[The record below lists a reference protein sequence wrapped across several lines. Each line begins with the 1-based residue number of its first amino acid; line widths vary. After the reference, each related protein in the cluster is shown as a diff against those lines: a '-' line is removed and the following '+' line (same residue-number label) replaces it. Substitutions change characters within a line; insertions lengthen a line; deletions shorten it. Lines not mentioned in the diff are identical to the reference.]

1 MNIQNL
7 IEEMKKEYQK
17 READKKSNVSLPLVY
32 SFYESCEKLITLD
45 FIKIDYKEEDIAR
58 IIENIKEKLSELLIE
73 SGNENVEGECERFL
87 SLLPSIRELV
97 FGSADSILDG
107 DPASNSIEEIV
118 RCYPGFSA
126 ILHYRIAHPLYLIGM
141 KQVAR
146 IISEKAHKETGIDIS
161 PGATIGKRLFIDH
174 GTGIVIG
181 ETAIIGDNVKL
192 YQGVTI
198 GAKSLSRGKFLKG
211 NRRHP
216 TIEDNVTIYS
226 NASIL
231 GGNTIIGKGVTIG
244 ANVYLTASIEKGS
257 VVYLCDSGIKIVTK
271 QERM

>member
-1 MNIQNL
+1 MDTQNL

-17 READKKSNVSLPLVY
+17 RRADKKSNISVPLVY
-32 SFYESCEKLITLD
+32 SFYEACEKLVTLD
-45 FIKIDYKEEDIAR
+45 FIKIDYKDEDIAR
-58 IIENIKEKLSELLIE
+58 VIEEIKEKLSELLKE
-73 SGNENVEGECERFL
+73 SGIGNVEQECEHFL

-97 FGSADSILDG
+97 FGSADSILEG
-107 DPASNSIEEIV
+107 DPASDSIEEIV
-118 RCYPGFSA
+118 QSYPGFSA
-126 ILHYRIAHPLYLIGM
+126 ILHYRIAHPLYRIGM
-141 KQVAR
+141 KQAAR

-161 PGATIGKRLFIDH
+161 PGATIGKNLFIDH

-198 GAKSLSRGKFLKG
+198 GAKSLSRGKLLKG
-211 NRRHP
+211 RRRHP

-231 GGNTIIGKGVTIG
+231 GGNTVIGRGSTIG
-244 ANVYLTASIEKGS
+244 ANVYLTDSIAEDS

-271 QERM
+271 QDKN